1 MAKRSKRIEVY
12 DKEKIKLINADTIKL
27 FDKYNIDMTIRE
39 LKPKTISNYKSDLT
53 QWFLYILDKQAN
65 ACITDLNEDDIT
77 EFIYFC
83 KVEGNNS
90 RRIKRRLSS
99 ISAFYIF
106 LKKKRLIKENPMDYI
121 DRPKNDTD
129 VVVQTYLTK
138 EQVEIMKEK
147 LEEIGDLQL
156 TTYILFSLST
166 MARVNAVS
174 NLKWE
179 QIDFENEIVGDVIEK
194 EGYSVTLYPDSNVFE
209 LLKELKKERNIKNIE
224 CEYVFI
230 SGSSDNY
237 TNVTTSTMNKWCK
250 KIGHAIGVETLHP
263 HDLRH
268 SGSQLLKLSGCPI
281 EQISSLL
288 NHKGLDVTKKHYL
301 IEDKEQTKQIKSK
314 YKIV

>member
-179 QIDFENEIVGDVIEK
+179 QIDFENEIVEDVIEK

>member
-12 DKEKIKLINADTIKL
+12 DKEKIKLINKDTIKL
-27 FDKYNIDMTIRE
+27 FNKYNIDMTIRE
-39 LKPKTISNYKSDLT
+39 LKPKTISNYKSDLF
-53 QWFLYILDKQAN
+53 QWFLYIYDNQVN
-65 ACITDLNEDDIT
+65 ACITDLNEDDVT

-83 KVEGNNS
+83 KTNGNNS

-99 ISAFYIF
+99 ISAFFIF

-129 VVVQTYLTK
+129 IVVQTYLTK
-138 EQVEIMKEK
+138 TQVEFMKDK
-147 LEEIGDLQL
+147 LEEIDDLQL

-179 QIDFENEIVGDVIEK
+179 QIDFANSVIENVIEK
-194 EGYSVTLYPDSNVFE
+194 EGYSVTLYPDENVFD
-209 LLKELKKERNIKNIE
+209 LLKRLKAQRNSQNID

-230 SGSSDNY
+230 SGSIGNY
-237 TNVTTSTMNKWCK
+237 SHVTNSTMNKWCK
-250 KIGHAIGVETLHP
+250 KVGCAIGVDTLHP

-268 SGSQLLKLSGCPI
+268 SGSQLLKLAGCPI

-301 IEDKEQTKQIKSK
+301 IEDKEQTKQIKSQ
-314 YKIV
+314 YKIT